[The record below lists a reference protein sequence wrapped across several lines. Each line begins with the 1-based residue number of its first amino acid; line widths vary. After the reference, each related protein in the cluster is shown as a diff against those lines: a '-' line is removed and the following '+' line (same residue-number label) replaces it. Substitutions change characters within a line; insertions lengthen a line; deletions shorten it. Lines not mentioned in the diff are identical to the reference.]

1 MLLFNRIMTKLYQLD
16 DLVARLPADRR
27 CLKTALEAS
36 IQVITQGW
44 REIRG
49 RDNEQHLEENMSV
62 LPWQVSVSKWYQNL
76 YDISRLKSVV
86 LQCYALKEASGS
98 CLSLCE
104 TIQKTI
110 RPAVKKLYDTSQKLY
125 FVYNSSMMCYFFMV
139 EELMWTIW
147 LSTLFPWINW

>member
-1 MLLFNRIMTKLYQLD
+1 MLLLNRIMMKLYQLD

-27 CLKTALEAS
+27 CLKTTLEAS
-36 IQVITQGW
+36 IQVMEGDHK
-44 REIRG
+44 IRDEG
-49 RDNEQHLEENMSV
+49 YEQHLKENMSV
-62 LPWQVSVSKWYQNL
+62 FPWQVSVSKWYQSL

-125 FVYNSSMMCYFFMV
+125 FVYNLSMMRYFFIV
-139 EELMWTIW
+139 
-147 LSTLFPWINW
+147 